1 MRCGNCTKCDC
12 QLGIGFAHCKCAG
25 VVIKKRYGLI
35 IFSIQVW
42 FYQIHLSLLCISSSC
57 SHFTILKF
65 ATSTKKRCLLLC
77 NSAASVCKREKEGE
91 GTNSKHQTQW
101 HPNSN
106 SHAQGLHCSCCYWR
120 VNFTVTLCC
129 CCLQQKQFPER
140 ARHTQKYLMSSSSSS
155 SLASSLVATGI
166 VFGHLDARD
175 SLDSPRFF
183 NR

>member
-1 MRCGNCTKCDC
+1 M
-12 QLGIGFAHCKCAG
+12 
-25 VVIKKRYGLI
+25 IKKRYGLI
-35 IFSIQVW
+35 IFSIHVW

-65 ATSTKKRCLLLC
+65 ATSTKKCCLLLC
-77 NSAASVCKREKEGE
+77 NSAASVCKREKEAQQTKGKQQTTNTKNS
-91 GTNSKHQTQW
+91 GTQKATLTRKARIVLVVIGVLISLSRCAAAAACNK
-101 HPNSN
+101 NN
-106 SHAQGLHCSCCYWR
+106 FLRER
-120 VNFTVTLCC
+120 V
-129 CCLQQKQFPER
+129 ESR
-140 ARHTQKYLMSSSSSS
+140 RTQKYLMSSSL

>member
-1 MRCGNCTKCDC
+1 MALSNTSVSPLHLFFLLSFYNIEIRYFHKKVLPTFVQQCSKCVQERD
-12 QLGIGFAHCKCAG
+12 GRTAN
-25 VVIKKRYGLI
+25 KR
-35 IFSIQVW
+35 Q
-42 FYQIHLSLLCISSSC
+42 
-57 SHFTILKF
+57 
-65 ATSTKKRCLLLC
+65 
-77 NSAASVCKREKEGE
+77 AAK
-91 GTNSKHQTQW
+91 TKHQTQW
-101 HPNSN
+101 HPKSN

-140 ARHTQKYLMSSSSSS
+140 ARRTQKYLMSSSSS

>member
-1 MRCGNCTKCDC
+1 M
-12 QLGIGFAHCKCAG
+12 
-25 VVIKKRYGLI
+25 IKKRYGLI
-35 IFSIQVW
+35 IFSIHVW

-65 ATSTKKRCLLLC
+65 ATSTKKCCLLLC
-77 NSAASVCKREKEGE
+77 NSAASVCKREKEAQQTKGKQQTTNTKNS
-91 GTNSKHQTQW
+91 GTQKATLTRKARIVLVVIGVLISLSRCAAAAACNK
-101 HPNSN
+101 NN
-106 SHAQGLHCSCCYWR
+106 FLRERVESHR
-120 VNFTVTLCC
+120 
-129 CCLQQKQFPER
+129 
-140 ARHTQKYLMSSSSSS
+140 TQKYLMSSSS